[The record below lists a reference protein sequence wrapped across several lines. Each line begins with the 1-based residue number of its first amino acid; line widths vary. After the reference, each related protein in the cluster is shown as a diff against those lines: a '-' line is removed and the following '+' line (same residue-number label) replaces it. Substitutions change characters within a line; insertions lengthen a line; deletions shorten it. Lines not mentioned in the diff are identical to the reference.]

1 MTADYTRYAQA
12 AQAVAGGQLY
22 PAPALYMTAVPIGNL
37 ADISLRALHVLNLA
51 DVVFCEDTRNSGI
64 LLRQYG
70 LHKELTALHQHN
82 EQRASEQVLQHLERG
97 HRVVYI
103 SDAGTPGISD
113 PGSVLCRKVR
123 AAGYRVLPVPGV
135 SSVSA
140 LLSVAGCDTAQ
151 GYLFRGFLPGRSK
164 AREDALRGFL
174 AQPLP
179 VVFFEAPHRL
189 MQLAQSLQLLCEE
202 RAEYTTWQLLA
213 GRELT
218 KRFEQVVCMPAQE
231 LQQWLEQ
238 GSIHLRGEFV
248 LLLYRDSGTSSACG
262 GQHSDAGISEAADA
276 LLRDLLE
283 HVPTKAAAAIVSRHT
298 GDNKKALYRRA
309 VEVREAQ

>member
-1 MTADYTRYAQA
+1 MSADYTRYAQA
-12 AQAVAGGQLY
+12 AQAVAGEQLY

-37 ADISLRALHVLNLA
+37 ADIGLRALHVLSLA
-51 DVVFCEDTRNSGI
+51 DVIFCEDTRNSGL

-70 LHKELTALHQHN
+70 LSKELRALHQHN
-82 EQRASEQVLQHLERG
+82 EQRASEQVLKHLEDG
-97 HRVVYI
+97 HRVAYI

-113 PGSVLCRKVR
+113 PGSVLCRKVW

-135 SSVSA
+135 SSVNA
-140 LLSVAGCDTAQ
+140 LLSVAGCDTTQ

-164 AREDALRGFL
+164 AREDALRNVL

-189 MQLAQSLQLLCEE
+189 MQLAQSLRKLCDE
-202 RAEYTTWQLLA
+202 RPEYTAWQLLV

-218 KRFEQVVCMPAQE
+218 KRFEQIASMSVQQ
-231 LQQWLEQ
+231 LQQWLAE
-238 GSIHLRGEFV
+238 SNSHLRGEFV
-248 LLLYRDSGTSSACG
+248 FLLSRDKPGACSI
-262 GQHSDAGISEAADA
+262 GQEAADADISNAADA

-283 HVPTKAAAAIVSRHT
+283 HVPTKVAAAITARHT

-309 VEVREAQ
+309 VQIREAQ